1 MVQINAEQSTV
12 SMEEMSKS
20 QKRTLLVASCTA
32 SAITPLTGTMMNL
45 SLVSIGS
52 EFALGTHALA
62 YVNTIFLLSSAVFMV
77 PIAKMADIYGRKAL
91 FIFGLVLYTVAS
103 LVSYFSVSFEMLL
116 ALRAV
121 MGLAAAAMAATAISM
136 LTDAFGPSERG
147 AAIGLNTASVYLGA
161 AMGPVVGGLINDV
174 MGWRAVF
181 LVTIP
186 LTVVALLAIWTV
198 RPNND
203 VRYGKTF
210 DLTGTLLYAI
220 AVTLTM
226 AGLINMPDIVA
237 AASMTAGLLALWFFV
252 RYEKRAKEPVLDVRI
267 FSNRLFSRSCLA
279 SFMINSANYA
289 VAFFVAIYLQ
299 TIGALTSAEAGLVMF
314 SQPLVQTSLTAFFG
328 KLYDRMEDKR
338 LLPTL
343 GVAISGAG
351 ILLIIALPME
361 LDLPLVIAA
370 LVFFGL
376 GNAVFNA
383 PNTTAIMSSVSP
395 SDRGAASAMVA
406 VVRQTGMMASMGI
419 AMFVIAVIM
428 GSLDTLNP
436 GTYGN
441 FITVIRISFTVSAV
455 MCLLAMLVSWF
466 RGDSARGRASLPKKV
481 N

>member
-1 MVQINAEQSTV
+1 
-12 SMEEMSKS
+12 
-20 QKRTLLVASCTA
+20 
-32 SAITPLTGTMMNL
+32 MNL
-45 SLVSIGS
+45 SLVSIGA

-62 YVNTIFLLSSAVFMV
+62 YVNTVFLLSSAVFMV
-77 PIAKMADIYGRKAL
+77 PIAKIADIYGRKAL
-91 FIFGLVLYTVAS
+91 FISGLVLYTVAS
-103 LVSYFSVSFEMLL
+103 LASYFSVSFEMLL
-116 ALRAV
+116 VLRAV
-121 MGLAAAAMAATAISM
+121 MGLATAALAGTAISM

-147 AAIGLNTASVYLGA
+147 AAIGLNTASVYLGT
-161 AMGPVVGGLINDV
+161 AMGPVVGGIINDII
-174 MGWRAVF
+174 GWRAVF

-186 LTVVALLAIWTV
+186 LAAVALLAIWAV
-198 RPNND
+198 RPNNN

-210 DLTGTLLYAI
+210 DLRGTILYAA

-226 AGLINMPDIVA
+226 AGLINLPNIMA
-237 AASMTAGLLALWFFV
+237 AFSMATGLFVLWIFV
-252 RYEKRAKEPVLDVRI
+252 GYEKRTEEPVLDVRI

-289 VAFFVAIYLQ
+289 VAFLVAIYLQ

-314 SQPLVQTSLTAFFG
+314 SQPLVQTSLTAYFG
-328 KLYDRMEDKR
+328 KLYDRVEDKR

-343 GVAISGAG
+343 GVAISGVG
-351 ILLIIALPME
+351 ILLMMTLSTD
-361 LDLPLVIAA
+361 LSLPLVVVA

-395 SDRGAASAMVA
+395 IDRGAASAMVA

-419 AMFVIAVIM
+419 AMLVISVIM

-436 GTYGN
+436 SMYGSL
-441 FITVIRISFTVSAV
+441 ITVIRISFAVSAV

-466 RGDSARGRASLPKKV
+466 RGAPANGRAGSPGQID
-481 N
+481 